1 VRKAGMDER
10 YIRAYKKT
18 GSMLNKALSWG
29 LIKVN
34 PMREVKMFKYEER
47 DVTILSPGK
56 KRLLF

>member
-1 VRKAGMDER
+1 MRNAGIDER

-47 DVTILSPGK
+47 DATILSREK
-56 KRLLF
+56 